1 MSFSECSYGPRHFL
15 PHKLVFYPEKSTQ
28 NGLKIHFKTRLL
40 LIDHSLAG
48 LDIVYSSPPS
58 VLITLLNSRF
68 RNARLFFA
76 HCLISCRGI
85 MEVGTAYQYTSLNPS
100 RHLPDFERLI
110 MTRHQV
116 TLPGPGHTTATT
128 RCYPQLKLA
137 NITGSR
143 KFPKKYI
150 FAPSLIPRIT
160 TNVVEDKET
169 CKLFSIFRK

>member
-1 MSFSECSYGPRHFL
+1 MFLWATSLFAPQACLLSRKIYTKRAENTFQNSAPPNRSQPGPWQ
-15 PHKLVFYPEKSTQ
+15 S
-28 NGLKIHFKTRLL
+28 
-40 LIDHSLAG
+40 

-116 TLPGPGHTTATT
+116 TLPGPGHTAATT

-137 NITGSR
+137 NIIR
-143 KFPKKYI
+143 NYFQ
-150 FAPSLIPRIT
+150 
-160 TNVVEDKET
+160 
-169 CKLFSIFRK
+169 